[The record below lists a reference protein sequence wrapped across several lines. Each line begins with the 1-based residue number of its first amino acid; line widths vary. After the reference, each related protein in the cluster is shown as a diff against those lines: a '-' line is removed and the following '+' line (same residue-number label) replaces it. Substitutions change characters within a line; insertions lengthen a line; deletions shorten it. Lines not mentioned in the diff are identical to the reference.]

1 MQYGIHTFT
10 RGATADPADLAGV
23 AQVCD
28 RLGFHYFGIND
39 HVVISDHIDSTYPYT
54 EDGSWAGASD
64 TDCLDVLSALAFL
77 AGMTQR
83 IRLLTSVMVI
93 PHRPPVLTAKMLATI
108 DVLSRG
114 RLTAGVGVG
123 WMREELAALGAPSYE
138 RRGSVSDEYID
149 AWRCL
154 WRERVAAF
162 DGEFVSFSGVMCD
175 PKPVQR
181 PGPPLWV
188 GGEGPAARRR
198 AARRGDGWYPVAGNP
213 AHRLDTV
220 ERFAAGVADV
230 RRRAEASDRDP
241 AGIEIA
247 LFVPWASLG
256 EPVIKD
262 DGTRV
267 AFTGPRDALLEDMAA
282 FESAGLDVFI
292 PALGAPTAR
301 EMTDRCEAFAEA
313 MGMTGT

>member
-1 MQYGIHTFT
+1 MRYGIHTFT
-10 RGATADPADLAGV
+10 RAATADPADLATV
-23 AQVCD
+23 ARACE
-28 RLGFHYFGIND
+28 RLGFEYFGIND

-64 TDCLDVLSALAFL
+64 AACLDVLTTLAYL
-77 AGMTQR
+77 AAITERM
-83 IRLLTSVMVI
+83 RLLTSVMVV
-93 PHRPPVLTAKMLATI
+93 PHRPPVLTAKILATV

-114 RLTAGVGVG
+114 RLTVGAGVG

-138 RRGSVSDEYID
+138 RRGAVSDEYID

-154 WRERVAAF
+154 WRERSAAF
-162 DGEFVSFSGVMCD
+162 DGEFVRFSGVVAE
-175 PKPVQR
+175 PKPVQQ

-213 AHRLDTV
+213 RHRLDTA

-230 RRRAEASDRDP
+230 RRRAQAEGRDP
-241 AGIEIA
+241 GGLEFA
-247 LFVPWASLG
+247 LFVPWAALG
-256 EPVIKD
+256 EPVMKD
-262 DGTRV
+262 GERL

-282 FESAGLDVFI
+282 FEAAGLDVFL
-292 PALGAPTAR
+292 PAMGAPGASQMV
-301 EMTDRCEAFAEA
+301 ERCEAFAEA
-313 MGMTGT
+313 MGIRA

>member
-1 MQYGIHTFT
+1 MRYGIHTFT
-10 RGATADPADLAGV
+10 RGATADPADLTAV
-23 AQVCD
+23 ARACD
-28 RLGFHYFGIND
+28 RLGFDYFGVND

-64 TDCLDVLSALAFL
+64 ADCLDVLSALAFL
-77 AGMTQR
+77 AGTTEH

-108 DVLSRG
+108 DILSRG
-114 RLTAGVGVG
+114 RVTAGVGVG

-138 RRGSVSDEYID
+138 RRGTVSDEYID
-149 AWRCL
+149 AWRIL

-162 DGEFVSFSGVMCD
+162 DGEFVSFSGVLCD
-175 PKPVQR
+175 PKPVQQ
-181 PGPPLWV
+181 PGPPLWI

-230 RRRAEASDRDP
+230 RRRAEANERDP
-241 AGIEIA
+241 SHIEMA

-256 EPVIKD
+256 EPMMKD
-262 DGTRV
+262 GKRMI
-267 AFTGPRDALLEDMAA
+267 FTGPRDALLEDRAA
-282 FESAGLDVFI
+282 FEAVGLDVLI
-292 PALGAPTAR
+292 PALGAPSAAQMV
-301 EMTDRCEAFAEA
+301 ERCEAFAEA
-313 MGMTGT
+313 MGMRAR